1 MFVVPADCQTA
12 WVEARRTARTAAGAK
27 GRGNSVA
34 ARLPLLLRPLRR
46 QAAGWPAA
54 GAGGPI
60 AGAALVPE
68 TETETR
74 GKEGERATEN
84 CAAGWVQPGVSNNAN
99 HGSAPPNTCLCIEK
113 TSVYVTVFN
122 HP

>member
-1 MFVVPADCQTA
+1 MPADCQTA
-12 WVEARRTARTAAGAK
+12 WVEARRTARTAAGAE

-34 ARLPLLLRPLRR
+34 ARLPLPLRPLRR
-46 QAAGWPAA
+46 QAAEWPAA

-60 AGAALVPE
+60 AGAALAP
-68 TETETR
+68 ETETR

-84 CAAGWVQPGVSNNAN
+84 CAAGVSNNVN
-99 HGSAPPNTCLCIEK
+99 QGSAPPNTCLCIEK